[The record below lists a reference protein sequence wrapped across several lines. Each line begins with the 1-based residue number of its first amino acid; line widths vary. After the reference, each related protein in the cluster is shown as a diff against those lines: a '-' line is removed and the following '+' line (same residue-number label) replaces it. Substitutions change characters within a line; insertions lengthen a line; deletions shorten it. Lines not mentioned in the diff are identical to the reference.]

1 MKILGIIAGLLLIIS
16 GVYCFM
22 HPVLTFASLGW
33 LVGLAVIISGAG
45 SLAAWW
51 ESRKSGSSNGW
62 ELVSALLTVLVGVIV
77 LCNLFAM
84 FLTDM
89 AIVALF
95 GVWLLVT
102 GILRIVASV
111 RLKFRHWGFGAVW
124 GCSTDTRRCLCAASP
139 YGFDD
144 VSGLVR
150 GCRAG
155 DTGHQPDLCRRCDE
169 RQKGR
174 LTVCPFTDCSALMQ
188 RRYFFMRQSRRL
200 IVPMLVACSWLS

>member
-1 MKILGIIAGLLLIIS
+1 MKILGIITGLLLIIS

-51 ESRKSGSSNGW
+51 EGRKSGSSNGW

-124 GCSTDTRRCLCAASP
+124 GA
-139 YGFDD
+139 
-144 VSGLVR
+144 V
-150 GCRAG
+150 
-155 DTGHQPDLCRRCDE
+155 
-169 RQKGR
+169 
-174 LTVCPFTDCSALMQ
+174 
-188 RRYFFMRQSRRL
+188 L
-200 IVPMLVACSWLS
+200 ILVAVYALLHPMVSMMSLGWCVAAVLVTQGINLTYAAAVMKGKKDA